1 MRVDKSGANLTSR
14 VFDALRSQVLSG
26 DLPPRQRLKVAS
38 LATTHGVSLNVIREA
53 LNRLA
58 GQGLVD
64 VEPQFG
70 FSVRGLSASDLED
83 LVAQRVLMESIALRR
98 CIERSCADW
107 QADVL
112 AAHHRL
118 RRTPMKRDDGL
129 PGLNP
134 QWLERHDDFHRVML
148 QSCGSPRLFLMI
160 RQMAESAELYHR
172 ALLPVVERDAEMEA
186 EHEELLAAI
195 LAERADDAVRVLVT
209 HLEKTRDVMLPLLR
223 GIEQGHRADAVRPRT
238 VQAAITTDG

>member
-14 VFDALRSQVLSG
+14 VIEALRGQVLSG
-26 DLPPRQRLKVAS
+26 NLPPRQRLKVAS
-38 LATTHGVSLNVIREA
+38 LAAAHGVSLNVIREA

-64 VEPQFG
+64 AEPQFG

-98 CIERSCADW
+98 CIERSCPDW

-118 RRTPMKRDDGL
+118 HRTSMKRDDAVA
-129 PGLNP
+129 GLNP
-134 QWLERHDDFHRVML
+134 LWLERHDDFHRVML
-148 QSCGSPRLFLMI
+148 QACGSPRLFQMI
-160 RQMAESAELYHR
+160 RQMAEAAELYQR

-186 EHEELLAAI
+186 EHAELLAAI
-195 LAERADDAVRVLVT
+195 LGERAEDAVRVLVT
-209 HLEKTRDVMLPLLR
+209 HLEKTRDVMLPLLQ
-223 GIEQGHRADAVRPRT
+223 GVEQGDRPVMT
-238 VQAAITTDG
+238 LSQ